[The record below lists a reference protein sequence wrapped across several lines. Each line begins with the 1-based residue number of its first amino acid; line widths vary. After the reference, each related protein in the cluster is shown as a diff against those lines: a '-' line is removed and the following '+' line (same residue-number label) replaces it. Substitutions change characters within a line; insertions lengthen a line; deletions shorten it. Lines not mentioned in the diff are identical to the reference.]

1 MQMTR
6 MLQIGFLTIL
16 LLMVLSSY
24 WFNRIQFKWRSDK
37 SKKPGRLSQRELSNW
52 ESVCEPFFK
61 GEKVFLWKEQPS
73 AVPRP
78 SDAAETEDYCDNL
91 EGLLHYSQIPV
102 MAEETNFPLAFI
114 MTVHKEFE
122 TFESLFKAIYRPHNL
137 YCIHVDEKS
146 PAQFQL
152 NLQRLQSCF
161 SNVFLATRMEPIVYG
176 GMSRLEAD
184 IRCLTDLQRLRTNWK
199 YVLNLCGQDYP
210 LKTNLEI
217 IRHLKAFKGRNIT
230 PGVLPPN
237 HAKVRTKFVYKQVLS
252 ASQSYVVRTKK
263 EKSPPP
269 HNITIYF
276 GSAYYA
282 LTAEFVEFLLK
293 DQRALDLLDWSKD
306 TYSPDEHFWVTL
318 NRIPGVPGSMP
329 SAGWQGNLRAV
340 KWSDQKGHD
349 GCHGHYIRNICIYGI
364 GDLKW
369 LDKMNCMFAN
379 KFELHSYPPTVQ
391 CLEYR
396 ILKRAWNQS
405 TIALQ
410 SAS

>member
-1 MQMTR
+1 MQVMR
-6 MLQIGFLTIL
+6 RIQIGFLAMVL
-16 LLMVLSSY
+16 FMVLSSY
-24 WFNRIQFKWRSDK
+24 WFNRIQSDRKSHK
-37 SKKPGRLSQRELSNW
+37 SKKRGGLAQRELSNW
-52 ESVCEPFFK
+52 ESVCETLFR
-61 GEKVFLWKEQPS
+61 GEKLFLWKERPS
-73 AVPRP
+73 AVLRP
-78 SDAAETEDYCDNL
+78 SDAAEPEDYCSNL
-91 EGLLHYSQIPV
+91 EAQLHYSQSPLT
-102 MAEETNFPLAFI
+102 AEEISFPLAFI

-146 PAQFQL
+146 PAQFHSDV
-152 NLQRLQSCF
+152 QRLQGCF
-161 SNVFLATRMEPIVYG
+161 GNVFLATRMEPIIYG

-184 IRCLTDLQRLRTNWK
+184 IRCLTDLLHLRTNWK

-217 IRHLKAFKGRNIT
+217 IRHLKTFKGKNIT

-237 HAKVRTKFVYKQVLS
+237 HAKVRTKFVFRQVLLPNR
-252 ASQSYVVRTKK
+252 SYVAKTKK

-282 LTAEFVEFLLK
+282 LTIEFVKFIFK
-293 DQRALDLLDWSKD
+293 DQRALDLLQWSKD
-306 TYSPDEHFWVTL
+306 TYSPDEHYWVTL

-340 KWSDQKGHD
+340 KWSDQKHHD
-349 GCHGHYIRNICIYGI
+349 GCHGHYVRNICIYGV

-369 LDKMNCMFAN
+369 LDQIDCLFAN
-379 KFELHSYPPTVQ
+379 KFELHSHPPTLQ

-396 ILKRAWNQS
+396 ILKRAWNQN

-410 SAS
+410 STS